1 MQSSEKFCV
10 EAHDTCAI
18 PLPGYRLPHHWTDRI
33 LQIAEATEQKSLIK
47 LSEDVKA
54 KRLEEQQL
62 TQSLNQ
68 LQNLCPQLENRG
80 EK

>member
-10 EAHDTCAI
+10 KPHDTCAI
-18 PLPGYRLPHHWTDRI
+18 PPPGYRLPHHWTDRI
-33 LQIAEATEQKSLIK
+33 QPIAEATEQESLIK

-68 LQNLCPQLENRG
+68 LQNLRSQLENRG